1 MYGEEG
7 LPSPAA
13 GAGRALALACDMRIA
28 ADTAFLTTGYA
39 GIGLSGDYGIA
50 WLLTRVVGPGRA
62 RQLLLT
68 SERTTAAAAL
78 KIGLVNHVSAWRYLI
93 GYTHAAKVAG

>member
-13 GAGRALALACDMRIA
+13 GAGMALALACDMRIA

-39 GIGLSGDYGIA
+39 GMGLSGNQRDRLA
-50 WLLTRVVGPGRA
+50 ADSSRRA
-62 RQLLLT
+62 RK
-68 SERTTAAAAL
+68 SPTATPDLGKNPRRRCA
-78 KIGLVNHVSAWRYLI
+78 
-93 GYTHAAKVAG
+93 